1 MNLSSNRRPVSQP
14 TTTPRLLRSA
24 IRLLATFLAAT
35 GVTVASAAIPAMA
48 AETAPSWDLATADG
62 PHGTARQNYDY
73 AAAAG
78 DRLDDAMTVVNTGT
92 APIDLELYA
101 ADAFTT
107 ASGRLDLRTRTNA
120 PTGVGAWLAL
130 ERGRISLGAG
140 ESAEIPF
147 TITIPRD
154 AKGDYVGGIVTTRG
168 PSSGDDAERRA
179 AIRVAL
185 HVGGLGRPS
194 LSVEDLSVEYSGGAS
209 VTGDATVTYTVRNS
223 GDTTLAAEQSV
234 AVAGPLGAFSGTAD
248 PLDNLPQLLPGETW
262 SVSVPVHDVPAV
274 GPITVTVTVVPLYT
288 DPAGSTGPLTAIETP
303 AIGWAIPWLP
313 LLLLLGLGVLAFVA
327 FWRMSRGRRG

>member
-1 MNLSSNRRPVSQP
+1 MNLSSDHRPVSRP

-48 AETAPSWDLATADG
+48 AETASSWDLATADG

-78 DRLDDAMTVVNTGT
+78 DRLDDAMTIVNTGT

-107 ASGRLDLRTRTNA
+107 ASGRLDLRTRTDA

-130 ERGRISLGAG
+130 ERDRVSLGVG

-147 TITIPRD
+147 TITIPPD

-168 PSSGDDAERRA
+168 SSSGDEVERRA
-179 AIRVAL
+179 AIGVRL
-185 HVGGLGRPS
+185 HIGGSRQPS
-194 LSVEDLSVEYSGGAS
+194 LSVEDLRVEYSGAS

-234 AVAGPLGAFSGTAD
+234 AVAGPFGVFTGTAD

-274 GPITVTVTVVPLYT
+274 GPLTATVTVVPLYT

-303 AIGWAIPWLP
+303 AVGWAIPWLP
-313 LLLLLGLGVLAFVA
+313 VLLLLGLGVLAFVA
-327 FWRMSRGRRG
+327 YSRMSRGRRG

>member
-1 MNLSSNRRPVSQP
+1 MNLPSKHLPGSRP

-24 IRLLATFLAAT
+24 KRLLATLLAGAGLAA
-35 GVTVASAAIPAMA
+35 ASAAMA
-48 AETAPSWDLATADG
+48 TESAPSWDLATADG

-92 APIDLELYA
+92 APIVLELYA

-107 ASGRLDLRTRTNA
+107 ASGRLDLRTRTEA

-130 ERGRISLGAG
+130 ERDRVSLGVG

-147 TITIPRD
+147 TITIPSD
-154 AKGDYVGGIVTTRG
+154 AKGDYVGGIVSTRG
-168 PSSGDDAERRA
+168 SSPEDEVERRA
-179 AIRVAL
+179 AIGVRL
-185 HVGGLGRPS
+185 HIGGSRRPS
-194 LSVEDLSVEYSGGAS
+194 LSVEDLRVEYSGGAS
-209 VTGDATVTYTVRNS
+209 ITGDARVTYTVRNS
-223 GDTTLAAEQSV
+223 GDTMLAAEQSV
-234 AVAGPLGAFSGTAD
+234 AVAGPLGVFTGTAD

-262 SVSVPVHDVPAV
+262 SVSVPVDDVPAV
-274 GPITVTVTVVPLYT
+274 GPLTATVTVVPLYT
-288 DPAGSTGPLTAIETP
+288 DPAGSTGPLAAIETP

-327 FWRMSRGRRG
+327 ISRMSRRRRG